1 MLFLKFVYI
10 CEILDWCFVN
20 IEGFCLFIVD
30 GKTIEYFVISIV
42 DKDIIDI
49 NGVGDVF
56 VGGEKVFRLFLVGY

>member
-1 MLFLKFVYI
+1 MIFVY
-10 CEILDWCFVN
+10 L
-20 IEGFCLFIVD
+20 LD
-30 GKTIEYFVISIV
+30 GKIIEYFVILIV